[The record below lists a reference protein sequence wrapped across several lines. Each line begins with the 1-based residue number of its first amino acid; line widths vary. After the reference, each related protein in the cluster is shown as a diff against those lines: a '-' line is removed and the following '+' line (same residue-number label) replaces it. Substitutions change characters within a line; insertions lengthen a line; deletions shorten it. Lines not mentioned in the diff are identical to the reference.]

1 MNISSLFDSYI
12 NFLKIEKGLAH
23 NTITAYSSDINKFF
37 DFLQKN
43 KITSLDKI
51 KREHIV
57 RFTIERSEKKKENFS
72 TIARAVISIKG
83 FLHFL
88 FDEGLIK
95 ENPAELLETPR
106 IWNTLPHIL
115 TPEEV
120 ERMINAV
127 EKKNLFYWRDRAIL
141 ELLYASGLRVSELAS
156 LNIQDISLE
165 AGYLKCT
172 GKGGKERIVP
182 VGSKAIQTI
191 RKYLEKERSAYAKD
205 SSLFVSRLKKRLSRQ
220 SLWKIVKNTALK
232 AAILKPV
239 YPHTLRHSFATHLL
253 IYGADLRIVQ
263 ELLGHA
269 DISTTQIYTHID
281 RSHLKEVH
289 RKFHPLG

>member
-12 NFLKIEKGLAH
+12 NFLKIEKGLSH
-23 NTITAYSSDINKFF
+23 NTVTAYSSDINKFF

-83 FLHFL
+83 FLRFL

-106 IWNTLPHIL
+106 IWNTLPQIL

-120 ERMINAV
+120 ERMIDAV
-127 EKKNLFYWRDRAIL
+127 EKKSLFYWRDRAIL

-165 AGYLKCT
+165 AAYLKCT

-182 VGSKAIQTI
+182 VGSKAIQAI
-191 RKYLEKERSAYAKD
+191 RKYLEKERSAYASD
-205 SSLFVSRLKKRLSRQ
+205 ASLFVSRLKKRLSRQ
-220 SLWKIVKNTALK
+220 SLWKIVKKTALK